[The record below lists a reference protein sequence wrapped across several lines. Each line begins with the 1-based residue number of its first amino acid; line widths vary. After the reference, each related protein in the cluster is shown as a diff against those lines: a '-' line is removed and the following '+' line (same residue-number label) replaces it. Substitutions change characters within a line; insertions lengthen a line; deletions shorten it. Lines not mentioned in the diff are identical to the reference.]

1 MYIRTF
7 LYKLIRID
15 TGKQQAFS
23 SLFWMLVAGIGIF
36 LSCLLIEL
44 LRSKLTK
51 IISNFKTIKK
61 MKERFYGYIDRI

>member
-15 TGKQQAFS
+15 TGKPQVFS
-23 SLFWMLVAGIGIF
+23 SLFWMLIAGIGIF

>member
-15 TGKQQAFS
+15 TGKPQVFS
-23 SLFWMLVAGIGIF
+23 SLFWMLIAGIGIF

-61 MKERFYGYIDRI
+61 MKDRFYGYIDRI